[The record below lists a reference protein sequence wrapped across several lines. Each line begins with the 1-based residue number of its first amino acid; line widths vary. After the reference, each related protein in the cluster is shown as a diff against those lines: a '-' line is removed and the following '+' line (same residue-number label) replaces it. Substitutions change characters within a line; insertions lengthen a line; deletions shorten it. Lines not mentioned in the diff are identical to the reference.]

1 MGTSGCPFS
10 CLLLGV
16 VKLELLS
23 WLPTAAVSA
32 LAFVLWK
39 MGNRVIDKLEALES
53 LMKTELRTMDVRL
66 TRIEVHLWPSEP
78 RR

>member
-1 MGTSGCPFS
+1 VD
-10 CLLLGV
+10 LLA
-16 VKLELLS
+16 

-32 LAFVLWK
+32 LALVLWK

-66 TRIEVHLWPSEP
+66 TRIEAHIWPHEP
-78 RR
+78 RQK

>member
-1 MGTSGCPFS
+1 VD
-10 CLLLGV
+10 LLA
-16 VKLELLS
+16 

-32 LAFVLWK
+32 LALVLWK

-66 TRIEVHLWPSEP
+66 TRIEAHIWPLEP
-78 RR
+78 RQK

>member
-1 MGTSGCPFS
+1 MDF
-10 CLLLGV
+10 
-16 VKLELLS
+16 LS

-32 LAFVLWK
+32 LAIVLWK

-66 TRIEVHLWPSEP
+66 TRIESHLWPAEP
-78 RR
+78 RQR